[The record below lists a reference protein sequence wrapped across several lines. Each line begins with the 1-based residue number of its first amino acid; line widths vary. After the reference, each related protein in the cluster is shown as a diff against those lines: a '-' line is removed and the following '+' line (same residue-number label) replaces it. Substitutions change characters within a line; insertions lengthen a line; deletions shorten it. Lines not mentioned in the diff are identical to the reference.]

1 MRVRARVVQL
11 EARRPGTTPRRVS
24 PRKRKLGKLLA
35 QAKPDET
42 RAVSEAADNPPSNMD
57 VLKSQMSA
65 LTKMV
70 NESTVPDMK
79 RAYDAEVAHANMAA
93 DNDGLDSEECE
104 ASKEG
109 EVTDKL
115 EKAKST
121 HSSCSNDG
129 KQPRYSIG
137 IDKLFDEVN
146 KNIPTSAAINQKMAD
161 IVNKIASERLD
172 SDMKKLL
179 VDKYA
184 ETEKG
189 ISCKV
194 TNNFQI

>member
-11 EARRPGTTPRRVS
+11 EARRPGTTPS
-24 PRKRKLGKLLA
+24 PRKGKLGKLLA

-42 RAVSEAADNPPSNMD
+42 RAVSEAANNPPSNMD

-70 NESTVPDMK
+70 NESIAPTARDMK
-79 RAYDAEVAHANMAA
+79 RAYDAAAAHANMAA
-93 DNDGLDSEECE
+93 DNNTLNSKESKCE
-104 ASKEG
+104 ASEEG
-109 EVTDKL
+109 EVTDKP

-161 IVNKIASERLD
+161 IINKIASE
-172 SDMKKLL
+172 
-179 VDKYA
+179 
-184 ETEKG
+184 
-189 ISCKV
+189 
-194 TNNFQI
+194 